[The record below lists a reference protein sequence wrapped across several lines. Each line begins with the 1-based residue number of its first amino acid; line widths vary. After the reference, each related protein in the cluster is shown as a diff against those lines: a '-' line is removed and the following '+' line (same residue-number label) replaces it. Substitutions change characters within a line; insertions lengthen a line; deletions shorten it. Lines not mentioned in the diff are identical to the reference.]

1 MTRPRNAAE
10 LGNIDVELKEA
21 VCDALVNMITRR
33 ASGTDD
39 AGRVVYG
46 RSPQRSVFS
55 GQLLP
60 RLSNTNVDETS
71 DIRIAAIGLDFNM
84 DATATWVLQATP
96 KFSIYVRVLPT
107 WEEISSDRFGI
118 PIEFKLRKEKK
129 DEIDRKIR
137 ERREERFKRENLIR
151 SDWSA
156 LEADEREYLKRRRTE
171 IQDDVRRSV
180 YGEYGIR
187 IDEADSRIFDRPD
200 FNENDAEDNPAAS
213 TPAGEESNTEPAPD
227 LGRLVTTGSKIPE
240 SMYAPAQI
248 PPKWVR
254 VDLDLPT
261 CTWPADLSGEAL
273 ASVFAEYSGAMHR
286 AISEQ
291 LAKWL
296 AENSESAWRE
306 RIVTQ
311 ADAASEESWKSF
323 IGRLSKEKADARIL
337 PNLSGVVMRIE
348 RQRDFMD
355 PTRVSVRITLDN
367 SCAELSKTDAR
378 IQCNAIFGTGF
389 TLQFDRDAHRPVQLD
404 RVVPSYRFREYMA
417 YPAIGLNCGVEENDP
432 LASVIEL
439 STTWAPRFNQPRVV
453 PRRIETL
460 EYRFRQL
467 ADGYDAA
474 NLLVLVQE
482 YRNWIDQQEAELKD
496 KITQGLT
503 DDDADRE
510 RKRFAEDLAGQRTEA
525 RHIEQGVQ
533 ILVASQKA
541 FMAIAGASSQEK
553 ERLIRRSAPWHA
565 WIMMNKSFA
574 RRDEKYPERGW
585 RLFQLAFI
593 LAHIPTFASR
603 MEEFAEHFDAD
614 RDEMAASLLYFP
626 TGGGKSEAFYGA
638 LVFAIF
644 LDRLRGKDRGISAMI
659 RYPLRL
665 LTLQQAQRLL
675 KLIVWSEIVRKER
688 KAGSWPIEI
697 GFWVGASNT
706 PNRFYYM
713 KADLPDLA
721 SGYEE
726 DALAHGVHAEA
737 KRYQDSQASYNKVP
751 SCPCC
756 EKATGLRRHKSPGGK
771 ERAVI
776 VCFDAACEWNR
787 VHGGIAPL
795 PFLLTDDTIYQRAP
809 AILLGTVDKLAML
822 GQSTRTITDILG
834 MFGVA
839 RWIGP
844 DGHFENP
851 SEQQELS
858 NGPSRSGATAA
869 YPAYSG
875 GKRLFHDPFPSL
887 IIQDEAHLLEE
898 SLGTFSG
905 LFDTL
910 LETTFKSID
919 SICGNEL
926 EAARYRDGD
935 GNLTPR
941 LPKVIAATA
950 TISDPDRQIKT
961 LYQRRPLRYPYPGPD
976 IYRSFFSEPAAPP
989 KNNGERWSLMQ
1000 TMPRHLAPEATAPLM
1015 RLYVS
1020 LMTNGATH
1028 TVTTVGVL
1036 SSFHTIITHLWQ
1048 NLLDPDRAQ
1057 SAVAELSAAVSEDRA
1072 GGWRRAAIQRAIDEG
1087 RADEIMALVDL
1098 HRIALAYVTNKK
1110 GGDQVIDALHTAVA
1124 QKHTLAGLPHD
1135 VFISRLI
1142 SGGIDM
1148 QEIQAVMKLAENPFE
1163 GGQYP
1168 HIGETLRNIVA
1179 TSAISHGVDVDRF
1192 NSMFFAGL
1200 PSDIAEYI
1208 QASSRVGRT
1217 HVGFVMLLPTPQSR
1231 RDRYVVETHDIFHRF
1246 LERMIAPPAVERWS
1260 ELAID
1265 RVRPSYVQTWAML
1278 KDSSDFRDLPDQRK
1292 SEFVTH
1298 DSTRVLNK
1306 LSRRDTVAFADD
1318 LGRFMLDAIGISGRG
1333 EDRIGEPQ
1341 ARDFYRARTDAAAL
1355 ALGKSFK
1362 DLDITARLRQFWE
1375 EQDTKLQMPMTSLRD
1390 VDEAGLIRAS
1400 DFDRGSRGTSREMSL
1415 DDVATAMKIIRKQR
1429 GDAAE
1434 TDIDF
1439 DQATG
1444 D

>member
-1 MTRPRNAAE
+1 MIRPKSAAE

-21 VCDALVNMITRR
+21 VGDALVNMITRR
-33 ASGTDD
+33 ASGTDE
-39 AGRVVYG
+39 AGRIVYG

-60 RLSNTNVDETS
+60 RLSNPDVDDTS
-71 DIRIAAIGLDFNM
+71 DIRVAAIGLDFNM
-84 DATATWVLQATP
+84 DANATCMLEAVP

-118 PIEFKLRKEKK
+118 PVEFKLRKEKK
-129 DEIDRKIR
+129 AEIDRKIR
-137 ERREERFKRENLIR
+137 ERREELFEQQNLSR
-151 SDWSA
+151 PDWNA
-156 LEADEREYLKRRRTE
+156 LESDQREQLKRRRTE

-187 IDEADSRIFDRPD
+187 IGQADSRIFGSPD
-200 FNENDAEDNPAAS
+200 FSESEAEDNPAVS
-213 TPAGEESNTEPAPD
+213 TPAGEEAGTEPAPD
-227 LGRLVTTGSKIPE
+227 LGRLVTSGASIPE
-240 SMYAPAQI
+240 SMYSPAQI

-254 VDLDLPT
+254 IDFDLPK
-261 CTWPADLSGEAL
+261 CTWSADLSDDAL
-273 ASVFAEYSGAMHR
+273 TSIFVEHSRSMQA
-286 AISEQ
+286 AINDQ
-291 LAKWL
+291 LGKWQ
-296 AENSESAWRE
+296 ATHGKTAWKDRT
-306 RIVTQ
+306 VTQ
-311 ADAASEESWKSF
+311 ADAASEENWNSF
-323 IGRLSKEKADARIL
+323 VDRMSNEKFDPRIFPDL
-337 PNLSGVVMRIE
+337 TGVVMRIE

-367 SCAELSKTDAR
+367 SCTELSKVDAR
-378 IQCNAIFGTGF
+378 VQCNAIFGTGVVIR
-389 TLQFDRDAHRPVQLD
+389 FDRDAHRPVKLD
-404 RVVPSYRFREYMA
+404 RVVPSYRFRDYMT
-417 YPAIGLNCGVEENDP
+417 YPAIGLNCGVDENDP
-432 LASVIEL
+432 SAAVIEL

-453 PRRIETL
+453 PRKIETL
-460 EYRFRQL
+460 EYRFRLL
-467 ADGYDAA
+467 ADGYDAG
-474 NLLVLVQE
+474 NMLVLVQE
-482 YRNWIDQQEAELKD
+482 YRNWIDQQEISLKD
-496 KITQGLT
+496 SIVKELSA
-503 DDDADRE
+503 DDSERE
-510 RKRFAEDLAGQRTEA
+510 RVRFAEDLAGQRTEA
-525 RHIEQGVQ
+525 LHIEQGVK

-541 FMAIAGASSQEK
+541 FKAAVGASGQER
-553 ERLIRRSAPWHA
+553 ERLIRKSGPWHA
-565 WIMMNKSFA
+565 WIMMNESFA
-574 RRDEKYPERGW
+574 RRDEKYPDRGW

-603 MEEFAEHFDAD
+603 MEEFSEHFDAD

-675 KLIVWSEIVRKER
+675 KLIVWSEMVRKER

-706 PNRFYYM
+706 PNRFHYM

-721 SGYEE
+721 SDYEG
-726 DALAHGVHAEA
+726 DALAHGVNAEA
-737 KRYQDSQASYNKVP
+737 KRYQDAQASYNKVP

-756 EKATGLRRHKSPGGK
+756 EKATGLRRHKSDGGK

-776 VCFDAACEWNR
+776 VCFDATCEWNR

-834 MFGVA
+834 MFGLA
-839 RWIGP
+839 RWVGP

-851 SEQQELS
+851 IEQKELS
-858 NGPSRSGATAA
+858 NGPSRSGAAAA
-869 YPAYSG
+869 YPAYDG
-875 GKRLFHDPFPSL
+875 GKRIFHDPFPSL

-919 SICGNEL
+919 GICGSEL
-926 EAARYRDGD
+926 NVARYLDGR
-935 GNLTPR
+935 GKLTPR

-950 TISDPDRQIKT
+950 TISDPERQIKT

-976 IYRSFFSEPAAPP
+976 IYRSFFSEPAVPP
-989 KNNGERWSLMQ
+989 EGNDERWSLAQ
-1000 TMPRHLAPEATAPLM
+1000 TLPRHLAPEATAPLM

-1048 NLLDPDRAQ
+1048 DLLDPSKAH

-1072 GGWRRAAIQRAIDEG
+1072 GVWRRAAIQRAIDEG
-1087 RADEIMALVDL
+1087 RVDEIMALVDL

-1168 HIGETLRNIVA
+1168 NIGETLRNIVA

-1260 ELAID
+1260 EMAID

-1278 KDSSDFRDLPDQRK
+1278 KDSRDFRELPDQRK

-1341 ARDFYRARTDAAAL
+1341 ARDFYRARTDAAAS
-1355 ALGKSFK
+1355 ALGKTFK

-1415 DDVATAMKIIRKQR
+1415 DDVATAMKIIRRQR

-1434 TDIDF
+1434 TDMDF

>member
-1 MTRPRNAAE
+1 MMRPKNAAE

-21 VCDALVNMITRR
+21 IGDALVNMITRR
-33 ASGTDD
+33 ASGTDE

-60 RLSNTNVDETS
+60 RLADGNVDDTS
-71 DIRIAAIGLDFNM
+71 DIHIAALGLDFNM
-84 DATATWVLQATP
+84 AANATCVLEATP

-118 PIEFKLRKEKK
+118 PVEFKLRKEKK
-129 DEIDRKIR
+129 GEIDRKIR
-137 ERREERFKRENLIR
+137 ERREELFERENLVR
-151 SDWSA
+151 PDWNA
-156 LEADEREYLKRRRTE
+156 LEPDQREQLKRRRTE

-187 IDEADSRIFDRPD
+187 IGETDNRIFDRPD
-200 FNENDAEDNPAAS
+200 LSESDGEGNPALS
-213 TPAGEESNTEPAPD
+213 TPADEEAGTEAAPD
-227 LGRLVTTGSKIPE
+227 LGRMVTSGASIPE
-240 SMYAPAQI
+240 SMYSPAQI

-254 VDLDLPT
+254 VDFDLPT
-261 CTWPADLSGEAL
+261 CTWTADLSGDAL
-273 ASVFAEYSGAMHR
+273 ASVFVEHSRSMQV
-286 AISEQ
+286 AITDQ
-291 LAKWL
+291 LGKWQ
-296 AENSESAWRE
+296 ETYGKSAWRD
-306 RIVTQ
+306 RTVTQ
-311 ADAASEESWKSF
+311 ADAASEENWKHF
-323 IGRLSKEKADARIL
+323 IDRVSNENVDPRIFPDL
-337 PNLSGVVMRIE
+337 TGVVMRIE

-355 PTRVSVRITLDN
+355 PTSVSVRITLDN
-367 SCAELSKTDAR
+367 SCTELSKADAR
-378 IQCNAIFGTGF
+378 IQCNAIFGTAF
-389 TLQFDRDAHRPVQLD
+389 ALRFDRGAHRPVKLD
-404 RVVPSYRFREYMA
+404 RVVPSYRFREYMT
-417 YPAIGLNCGVEENDP
+417 YPAIGLNCGVEENDSS
-432 LASVIEL
+432 AAVIEL

-453 PRRIETL
+453 PRNIEGL
-460 EYRFRQL
+460 EYRFRLL
-467 ADGYDAA
+467 ADDYDPGKLMA
-474 NLLVLVQE
+474 LVRE
-482 YRNWIDQQEAELKD
+482 YRNWIDQQEVALKD
-496 KITQGLT
+496 SIVQGLT
-503 DDDADRE
+503 DDDAARE
-510 RKRFAEDLAGQRTEA
+510 RVRFAEDLAGQRTEA

-533 ILVASQKA
+533 ILVASRKA
-541 FMAIAGASSQEK
+541 FMAVTGAAGQEK
-553 ERLIRRSAPWHA
+553 ERLILKAAPWHA
-565 WIMMNKSFA
+565 WIMMNESFA
-574 RRDEKYPERGW
+574 RRDAKYPGRGW

-593 LAHIPTFASR
+593 LAHIPTLASR
-603 MEEFAEHFDAD
+603 MDEFSEHFDAD

-644 LDRLRGKDRGISAMI
+644 LDRLRGKNRGITAMI

-706 PNRFYYM
+706 PNRFHYM
-713 KADLPDLA
+713 KADLQDLA
-721 SGYEE
+721 SADEQ
-726 DALAHGVHAEA
+726 DVLAYGNSAEA
-737 KRYQDSQASYNKVP
+737 KRYQDAQASYNKVP

-756 EKATGLRRHKSPGGK
+756 GKTTGLRKHKSPGGK

-776 VCFDAACEWNR
+776 VCFSLKCEWNKI
-787 VHGGIAPL
+787 HGGMTPL

-822 GQSTRTITDILG
+822 GQSPKTITDILG
-834 MFGVA
+834 MFGLA

-851 SEQQELS
+851 GEQQELS
-858 NGPSRSGATAA
+858 NGPSKSGATAA
-869 YPAYSG
+869 YPAYEAG
-875 GKRLFHDPFPSL
+875 ERVFHDPFPSL

-919 SICGNEL
+919 GICGKEL
-926 EAARYRDGD
+926 RAARYLDRE
-935 GNLTPR
+935 GNLTVR
-941 LPKVIAATA
+941 MPKVIAATA

-961 LYQRRPLRYPYPGPD
+961 LYQRRPIRYPYPGPD
-976 IYRSFFSEPAAPP
+976 IYRSFFSEPGDPP
-989 KNNGERWSLMQ
+989 DGNHERSSLAQ
-1000 TMPRHLAPEATAPLM
+1000 TLPRHLAPEATAPLM

-1048 NLLDPDRAQ
+1048 DLLNPDRAQ

-1072 GGWRRAAIQRAIDEG
+1072 GGWRRAAIQRALDEG

-1124 QKHTLAGLPHD
+1124 QKHVLAGFPHD
-1135 VFISRLI
+1135 RFISRLI

-1148 QEIQAVMKLAENPFE
+1148 QEIQAVMKLAENSFE
-1163 GGQYP
+1163 SGQYP
-1168 HIGETLRNIVA
+1168 DIGETLRNIVA

-1260 ELAID
+1260 EMAID

-1278 KDSSDFRDLPDQRK
+1278 KDARNFRNLPDERK

-1306 LSRRDTVAFADD
+1306 MSRKDAAAFANDV
-1318 LGRFMLDAIGISGRG
+1318 GGFMLDAMGISGRG

-1341 ARDFYRARTDAAAL
+1341 ARDFYRARTDAAAS
-1355 ALGKSFK
+1355 ALGKSIR

-1375 EQDTKLQMPMTSLRD
+1375 EQETKLQMPMTSLRD

-1400 DFDRGSRGTSREMSL
+1400 DFDRGSRGYSREMSL
-1415 DDVATAMKIIRKQR
+1415 EDVATAMKIIRRQR
-1429 GDAAE
+1429 GDSAE
-1434 TDIDF
+1434 IDVDF
-1439 DQATG
+1439 DHITG